1 MFKEATKMQQTKTGD
16 WMPNGAMKSDFW
28 ERAECV
34 FVCVSKTAYRFLFP
48 WMRDG
53 CRATVSN
60 LVKKPHTSQSLI
72 EECLTGSSNN
82 SRLFLGNVWKKMKNG
97 LNGFSDF
104 QTFKNLLLIYFH
116 IKKKKSMHSLSITP
130 GLKTLCY
137 YGNGHFLFTK
147 DSPTSKLFVEL
158 QTGGTAT

>member
-53 CRATVSN
+53 CRVTVSN

-116 IKKKKSMHSLSITP
+116 IKKKKVCIPSLLLLA
-130 GLKTLCY
+130 LKHCVTMEMGIFC
-137 YGNGHFLFTK
+137 
-147 DSPTSKLFVEL
+147 SPRTVQHQNCL
-158 QTGGTAT
+158 